1 MARERVDG
9 YLIHTHT
16 GTHTHAHTHTHTHTG
31 GCVWG
36 GREQSAYA
44 VTKHTQKDKQIM
56 IHNVYV
62 YLVMADTVSKA
73 VPYVMIYNCL
83 SYIMIYNVLYYDI

>member
-1 MARERVDG
+1 MWDQVAANASSVFVCMFVREGKRLDVG
-9 YLIHTHT
+9 L
-16 GTHTHAHTHTHTHTG
+16 
-31 GCVWG
+31 CVCG

>member
-1 MARERVDG
+1 MYVCERG
-9 YLIHTHT
+9 QAI
-16 GTHTHAHTHTHTHTG
+16 
-31 GCVWG
+31 GCGVVCVCVCG